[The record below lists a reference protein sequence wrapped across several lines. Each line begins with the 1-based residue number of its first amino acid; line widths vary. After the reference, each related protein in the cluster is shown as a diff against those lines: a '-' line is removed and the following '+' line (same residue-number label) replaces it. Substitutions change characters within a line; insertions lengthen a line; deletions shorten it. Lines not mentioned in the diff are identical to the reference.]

1 MHGTSKTHVVAVERM
16 GIISRFDGK
25 TWKHVKPVT
34 NQLNGVWAHPTGGTY
49 VVGSGGVILHRAP

>member
-1 MHGTSKTHVVAVERM
+1 M